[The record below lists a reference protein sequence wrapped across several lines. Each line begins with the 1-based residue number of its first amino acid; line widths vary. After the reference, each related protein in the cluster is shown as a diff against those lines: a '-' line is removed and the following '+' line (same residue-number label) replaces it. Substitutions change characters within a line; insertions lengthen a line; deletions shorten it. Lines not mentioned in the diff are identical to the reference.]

1 MYGLGKPFWDRA
13 SSRGF
18 MLILIANIISF
29 IANLFVFVVIADSI
43 LSFFLNPYHPVRVTM
58 DRIVNPFLMPIRRIV
73 PLMGMLDLS
82 PLILIILVEI
92 ISRALV
98 SLLYSI

>member
-1 MYGLGKPFWDRA
+1 MFVV
-13 SSRGF
+13 
-18 MLILIANIISF
+18 IANIISF
-29 IANLFVFVVIADSI
+29 IANLFIFVVIADSV

-73 PLMGMLDLS
+73 PLVGMLDLS

-92 ISRALV
+92 LNRVLV
-98 SLLYSI
+98 SLLYAL